1 MAKNK
6 GKYIYMM
13 VKVALVSTD
22 RVFSEKIKKIYPD
35 NLSLLCENQNK
46 INEALDGSSNV
57 ILMDYNYIHN
67 LRNVLPKAKVII
79 ASNKYDLKKEY
90 LSVRLGAKGFI
101 TKDIEKKSLKKVI
114 DVVNSGQ
121 VWMTRAVTTVVFKR
135 YCRMLKNE

>member
-1 MAKNK
+1 MFNILLA
-6 GKYIYMM
+6 
-13 VKVALVSTD
+13 STD
-22 RVFSEKIKKIYPD
+22 RAFSEKIEKVFPD
-35 NLSLLCENQNK
+35 NLSLPCKNQNK

-57 ILMDYNYIHN
+57 IFMDYNCIHN

-79 ASNKYDLKKEY
+79 ASNKYDLKKEC

-121 VWMTRAVTTVVFKR
+121 VWMTRAVTAMVFKECSR
-135 YCRMLKNE
+135 IFRGSS

>member
-1 MAKNK
+1 
-6 GKYIYMM
+6 M

-22 RVFSEKIKKIYPD
+22 RAFSEKIKKIYPD

-46 INEALDGSSNV
+46 INEALDGDSNV

-121 VWMTRAVTTVVFKR
+121 VWMTRAGTTVVFKR